1 MKSKKEEINMIGN
14 LQKQNEEFKNQVK
27 KINSELESA
36 KAKISALNEEKMKLE
51 QHKIESDMQIKWYE
65 AQTDRD
71 YKNDMVNIQKKRTD
85 IEIGQL
91 RDGNPYNDQIKM
103 Q

>member
-1 MKSKKEEINMIGN
+1 MIGN
-14 LQKQNEEFKNQVK
+14 LQKQNEEFKKQVN
-27 KINSELESA
+27 KINSELEFA
-36 KAKISALNEEKMKLE
+36 KAKISALNEEKLKLE

-85 IEIGQL
+85 IEMGQL